1 MSCDICGR
9 PHHAQRLPFLCAVD
23 ARNHCYDGRMKN
35 AFALLENEKLQKEIG
50 EIVKSSEN
58 EIRPGDSAQNH
69 TIAMRYSLSEQRAAE
84 DRTSRIIEQ
93 ADRLKAEVAAARE
106 EIERRRAVIARR
118 KAELASASNGL
129 AARRARQLEDT
140 ERSIQSLNFKWE
152 RSADGMA
159 RTRAFL
165 CMEAAKL
172 FGLRRLKKSNSPS
185 PYEYRIGSVTI
196 TDLSSMHSASPEQ
209 LSTWLAN
216 VAHILS
222 LASYYLA
229 IRLPAELTLPHRDY
243 PRPTIFNLVS
253 SYRHDD
259 IAFPG
264 TSPSSH
270 FGGGPDGSNNNAPP
284 GPRPRPLY
292 VDKTLPVLAK
302 EDPATY
308 SMFLEAVTLLAYDVS
323 WACCTQGVSIGDR
336 SAFEDVCHIG
346 RNLYNLLIGQQLLG
360 VPTGKRYP
368 SPGSVD
374 KKDGQEDA
382 ASMTSWVGRYSHGTA
397 RNFLGGAEGADFVKS
412 IKLPG
417 PLKLADKLKTKLS
430 SEVTAP
436 DWEVLQED
444 AWAEVED
451 EADGIDARQDKMK
464 NGKVAGDSNKE
475 PRAVSG
481 SGTSGWTKVK
491 SR

>member
-1 MSCDICGR
+1 M
-9 PHHAQRLPFLCAVD
+9 
-23 ARNHCYDGRMKN
+23 
-35 AFALLENEKLQKEIG
+35 
-50 EIVKSSEN
+50 
-58 EIRPGDSAQNH
+58 
-69 TIAMRYSLSEQRAAE
+69 
-84 DRTSRIIEQ
+84 
-93 ADRLKAEVAAARE
+93 
-106 EIERRRAVIARR
+106 
-118 KAELASASNGL
+118 
-129 AARRARQLEDT
+129 
-140 ERSIQSLNFKWE
+140 
-152 RSADGMA
+152 
-159 RTRAFL
+159 
-165 CMEAAKL
+165 
-172 FGLRRLKKSNSPS
+172 
-185 PYEYRIGSVTI
+185 
-196 TDLSSMHSASPEQ
+196 
-209 LSTWLAN
+209 
-216 VAHILS
+216 
-222 LASYYLA
+222 
-229 IRLPAELTLPHRDY
+229 
-243 PRPTIFNLVS
+243 
-253 SYRHDD
+253 
-259 IAFPG
+259 
-264 TSPSSH
+264 
-270 FGGGPDGSNNNAPP
+270 
-284 GPRPRPLY
+284 
-292 VDKTLPVLAK
+292 LAK

-336 SAFEDVCHIG
+336 SVFEDVCHIG